1 MVVPL
6 IREANEGIMSG
17 SWAFREQGGVD
28 GVIAYVEVRM
38 RSEAHLEAGGTP
50 VKPVLGSG
58 LPSITLKVA
67 NTLLSRRSSFILH
80 DRLSLRH
87 HSVRQELRE

>member
-28 GVIAYVEVRM
+28 GVIASVEVRM
-38 RSEAHLEAGGTP
+38 SRVLLIETEAHLEA
-50 VKPVLGSG
+50 VH
-58 LPSITLKVA
+58 
-67 NTLLSRRSSFILH
+67 LSNRF
-80 DRLSLRH
+80 
-87 HSVRQELRE
+87 